1 MSEAKPEILKVKPS
15 PEYPPEEGHYL
26 RGNDYSPVA
35 VAVLLNAP
43 RPLPNQ
49 PDTKDI
55 EIPPHIENLVR
66 LAVETGAALGGTIQ
80 TENIGIE
87 KIICNVVGNPN
98 IRYLVLCGGEV
109 EGHNTGDAIKALLRN
124 GINDRRTIMGTKAP
138 TPYLFNIPLEAIERF
153 RKQVVLIDLLGE
165 TNKEVVSKAVW
176 SCYQE
181 KPIKFMDYTLYD
193 VGAYPEP
200 AICCKTTWRIKKPE
214 TIEEWE
220 IDEEFIK
227 KLED

>member
-1 MSEAKPEILKVKPS
+1 MLKVKPP
-15 PEYPPEEGHYL
+15 PEYPPEEGHYI

-55 EIPPHIENLVR
+55 EIPSHLENLVR
-66 LAVETGAALGGTIQ
+66 VAVETGASLAGTVQ

-87 KIICNVVGNPN
+87 KIICNAVANPN
-98 IRYLVLCGGEV
+98 VRYLVLCGEEV
-109 EGHNTGDAIKALLRN
+109 TGHNTGDAIKALLMN
-124 GINDRRTIMGTKAP
+124 GINERRTIIGTKAA

-165 TNKEVVSKAVW
+165 KNKEVISKAVW

-181 KPIKFMDYTLYD
+181 QPTMFQNYRLSDP
-193 VGAYPEP
+193 GSYPEP
-200 AICCKTTWRIKKPE
+200 PICCKITWRIKKPE
-214 TIEEWE
+214 LIEEWE
-220 IDEEFIK
+220 IEDVLKESAK
-227 KLED
+227 K